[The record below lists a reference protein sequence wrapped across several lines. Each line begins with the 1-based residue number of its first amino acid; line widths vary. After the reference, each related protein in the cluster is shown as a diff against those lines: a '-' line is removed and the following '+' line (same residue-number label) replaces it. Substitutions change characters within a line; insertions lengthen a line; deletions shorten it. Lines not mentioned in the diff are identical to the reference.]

1 MEKRGVPKSER
12 DKVVHEVAALLQ
24 IGPLLKRRPGP
35 EVRSAAEILTYAKRH
50 GKTDYHPVGT
60 CKMGAEAMAVVDP
73 ELKLRGLERLRV
85 CDSSMMPRLVSSNTN
100 APTLMIGE
108 KAADLIRGMA
118 KRTARVGE
126 ELHAA
131 T

>member
-50 GKTDYHPVGT
+50 GKADYHPVGT
-60 CKMGAEAMAVVDP
+60 CKMGADAMAVVDP
-73 ELKLRGLERLRV
+73 SSSCAASSACACATPRSCRV
-85 CDSSMMPRLVSSNTN
+85 WS
-100 APTLMIGE
+100 
-108 KAADLIRGMA
+108 
-118 KRTARVGE
+118 
-126 ELHAA
+126 AA
-131 T
+131 TPTPRP